1 MKKAMIMLLAAALS
15 LCLFGC
21 NNGGENGDPSKNSA
35 TADSATQA
43 ATQIPYSEK
52 TQVVGSDEFGYMEIP
67 DNFKLLPQAEGK
79 ADLQYADPT
88 GAVVLTMNKLSAD
101 ISSLNA
107 MQSIENMV
115 KQNGATDVKT
125 EFESKVNNMSAMRL
139 DCCYPAEKKSVTIYL
154 VPSLEGTNY
163 LAAEYPKGDDTALQ
177 YIQSWNNIQKSSTK
191 TGKIKKNTC
200 ILNKYVLRYY
210 LR

>member
-1 MKKAMIMLLAAALS
+1 MKKAFILLFAAMFT
-15 LCLFGC
+15 LCMFGC
-21 NNGGENGDPSKNSA
+21 DDSGKNNETSQSSA

-52 TQVVGSDEFGYMEIP
+52 TQVVGSDEFGYMDIP
-67 DNFKLLPQAEGK
+67 DNFKLLPQPEGK
-79 ADLQYADPT
+79 TDLQYADPSGT
-88 GAVVLTMNKLSAD
+88 VVITLNKLSAE

-115 KQNGATDVKT
+115 KQNGATDVKK

-139 DCCYPAEKKSVTIYL
+139 DCYYPAEKKSVTVYL

-163 LAAEYPKGDDTALQ
+163 IAAEYPKGDDTALK
-177 YIQSWNNIQKSSTK
+177 YIQSWRNVQKSSTK

-200 ILNKYVLRYY
+200 ILNKYVLRY
-210 LR
+210 